1 MTKKWPFLRS
11 TIRVH
16 IGRTKNTD
24 FTQKSS
30 NFDPFL
36 GFTGKTLYGQGCQS
50 DQKRQKMTKK
60 VPFLGVIM
68 GVYTGEAKMSILGS
82 KIAKFDHF
90 WPFFENPVVNPYPPG
105 RENVQRKHLS
115 KTGGKQ
121 PSKNGSFLT
130 KKGVREGS
138 FWPVSLWEGKKC
150 SSQSSR

>member
-1 MTKKWPFLRS
+1 MEEGRKTSKNDEKMTFLRS

-50 DQKRQKMTKK
+50 DQKRQKMPKK
-60 VPFLGVIM
+60 VPFLGAIM

-90 WPFFENPVVNPYPPG
+90 
-105 RENVQRKHLS
+105 
-115 KTGGKQ
+115 
-121 PSKNGSFLT
+121 
-130 KKGVREGS
+130 
-138 FWPVSLWEGKKC
+138 
-150 SSQSSR
+150 

>member
-68 GVYTGEAKMSILGS
+68 GVYTGEARMSILGS

-90 WPFFENPVVNPYPPG
+90 WPFFENPVVNPYPHG
-105 RENVQRKHLS
+105 RENRAKKTS
-115 KTGGKQ
+115 KWNGDKTTL
-121 PSKNGSFLT
+121 KNGSFLT

-138 FWPVSLWEGKKC
+138 FWPVSLWKGKKC
-150 SSQSSR
+150 LSQSSR